1 MVKIITPEC
10 RLWTITIFALLSIT
24 AFLITPFIGM
34 ENISPKMLWQDLP
47 SIHNIFWNIRV
58 PRVIT
63 AWLIG
68 AMLALSGMVFQAI
81 LRNSLAE
88 PFTLGIASG
97 SALGAAI
104 YIHSGISFSLWLFSG
119 LSFAAFIGAMLIT
132 FLIYSLNKNAL
143 ESVSR
148 LLLVGVI
155 LSFFCSSLVMIM
167 QAIGRPQ
174 DSYRL
179 MQWMMG
185 TIANVGYSEIGSLVI
200 VMIISTFII
209 ALLTP
214 KLNLLNAGHTI
225 AITRGI
231 QPAYIFVPLFFLVS
245 LMMGTMIA
253 VSGPIG
259 FVGLVIPH
267 IARQL
272 IGNDHRYLWIA
283 VIFLGGGT
291 LVIAD
296 LAARLLFAP
305 SELPVGVITAL
316 LGAPF
321 FILILIKD
329 KKN

>member
-1 MVKIITPEC
+1 MVKTTSH
-10 RLWTITIFALLSIT
+10 RLIFIACFAFISIAALI
-24 AFLITPFIGM
+24 ITPFIGM

-47 SIHNIFWNIRV
+47 AIHNIFWNIRV
-58 PRVIT
+58 PRVMT

-81 LRNSLAE
+81 LRNPLAE

-104 YIHSGISFSLWLFSG
+104 YIHTGITFSFWLFSG
-119 LSFAAFIGAMLIT
+119 LSFAAFIGATLIT
-132 FLIYSLNKNAL
+132 FLIYSLNKNTL

-155 LSFFCSSLVMIM
+155 LSFFCSSLVMVM

-185 TIANVGYSEIGSLVI
+185 TIANVSYHEIGSLLI
-200 VMIISTFII
+200 VMFISTITI
-209 ALLTP
+209 ALFTP
-214 KLNLLNAGHTI
+214 KLNLLSAGHTI

-231 QPAYIFVPLFFLVS
+231 NPTYTFIPLFFLVS

-272 IGNDHRYLWIA
+272 IGHDHRYLWLA
-283 VIFLGGGT
+283 VIFLGGGI
-291 LVIAD
+291 LVLAD

>member
-1 MVKIITPEC
+1 MVKVITPQR
-10 RLWTITIFALLSIT
+10 RLWMIAIFALLSIS

-47 SIHNIFWNIRV
+47 AIHNIFWNIRV

-104 YIHSGISFSLWLFSG
+104 YIHSGISFSLWIFSG

-155 LSFFCSSLVMIM
+155 LSFFCSSLVFIM
-167 QAIGRPQ
+167 QAIGRP
-174 DSYRL
+174 
-179 MQWMMG
+179 
-185 TIANVGYSEIGSLVI
+185 
-200 VMIISTFII
+200 
-209 ALLTP
+209 
-214 KLNLLNAGHTI
+214 
-225 AITRGI
+225 
-231 QPAYIFVPLFFLVS
+231 
-245 LMMGTMIA
+245 
-253 VSGPIG
+253 
-259 FVGLVIPH
+259 
-267 IARQL
+267 
-272 IGNDHRYLWIA
+272 
-283 VIFLGGGT
+283 
-291 LVIAD
+291 
-296 LAARLLFAP
+296 
-305 SELPVGVITAL
+305 
-316 LGAPF
+316 
-321 FILILIKD
+321 
-329 KKN
+329 